1 MFFKKQ
7 HIKKTELVWKSLPD
21 EDLIKIY
28 TQTNDLVY
36 VTELFERYTHLIFTV
51 CMKYLK
57 NEENCK
63 DAVMGIFEELVE
75 KIKHHEITNF
85 KNWLYSL
92 TKNHCLMKL
101 RKVKQFEN
109 FASTDLQHQKEEFM
123 ETLQQ
128 MHPLHE
134 IDYKEKIVLLKDA
147 LKTLNKEQEIC
158 VTLFYLEE
166 KSYKEV
172 EQLTGFSAKQVK
184 SHIQNGKRNLKLY
197 LESNGNKQDNI
208 SF

>member
-1 MFFKKQ
+1 MFFRKQ
-7 HIKKTELVWKSLPD
+7 HIKKPDFVWKSLPD

-28 TQTNDLVY
+28 AQTNDLEY

-57 NEENCK
+57 NEENSK
-63 DAVMGIFEELVE
+63 DAVMSIFEELVE
-75 KIKHHEITNF
+75 KIKHHDIINF

-109 FASTDLQHQKEEFM
+109 FAATDLQHQKEVFM
-123 ETLQQ
+123 ETMQQ
-128 MHPLHE
+128 LHPLNE
-134 IDYKEKIVLLKDA
+134 VDDKENLILLKDA
-147 LKTLNKEQEIC
+147 LKTLNKEQELC

-172 EQLTGFSAKQVK
+172 EELTGFSSKQVK

-197 LESNGNKQDNI
+197 LEKNGKK
-208 SF
+208 